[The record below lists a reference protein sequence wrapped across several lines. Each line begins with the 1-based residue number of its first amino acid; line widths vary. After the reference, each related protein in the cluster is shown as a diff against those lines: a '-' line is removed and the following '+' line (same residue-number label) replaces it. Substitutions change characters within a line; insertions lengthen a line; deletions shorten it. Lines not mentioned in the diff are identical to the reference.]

1 VVTPGQEEDPCSISG
16 GGSSS
21 RSSVAWPLAARA
33 EQPALRRVGVLMA
46 IAAGD
51 PEARLRVA
59 AFEQATDFFSGDAL
73 T

>member
-1 VVTPGQEEDPCSISG
+1 
-16 GGSSS
+16 
-21 RSSVAWPLAARA
+21 VAWPLAARA